1 MDGFDAFDSPAAAE
15 IDPAAEFLA
24 QEQEDLAELG
34 EDMGFNSPPQDI
46 EVVQNMD
53 FFSSNEPNTEV
64 KQEDDAIQVSFL
76 NPTLEENNG
85 FFMSENPNPF
95 LGSDN
100 DMFQE
105 VGENGMETLTNGMG
119 NINVREEPES
129 IKKWKIEQEEKLKLK
144 DENEEKK
151 RKELKEQAKQE
162 LNDWYK
168 HYEEQLQKTKENNR
182 SAEETF
188 VSEINDIQP
197 GTEWERVAKQCDF
210 SAKNTRNTKDVSR
223 MRGIL
228 LQLKQNPPTRE

>member
-34 EDMGFNSPPQDI
+34 EDMGFNSPPQ
-46 EVVQNMD
+46 NMD

-64 KQEDDAIQVSFL
+64 KQEDDAIQ
-76 NPTLEENNG
+76 
-85 FFMSENPNPF
+85 
-95 LGSDN
+95 
-100 DMFQE
+100 
-105 VGENGMETLTNGMG
+105 NGMETLTNGMG

>member
-46 EVVQNMD
+46 EVVQVEENSNMD
-53 FFSSNEPNTEV
+53 FFSSN
-64 KQEDDAIQVSFL
+64 
-76 NPTLEENNG
+76 
-85 FFMSENPNPF
+85 
-95 LGSDN
+95 
-100 DMFQE
+100 
-105 VGENGMETLTNGMG
+105 ENGMETLTNGMG

>member
-64 KQEDDAIQVSFL
+64 KQEDDAIQ
-76 NPTLEENNG
+76 
-85 FFMSENPNPF
+85 
-95 LGSDN
+95 
-100 DMFQE
+100 
-105 VGENGMETLTNGMG
+105 NGMETLTNGMG

>member
-53 FFSSNEPNTEV
+53 FFSSN
-64 KQEDDAIQVSFL
+64 
-76 NPTLEENNG
+76 
-85 FFMSENPNPF
+85 
-95 LGSDN
+95 
-100 DMFQE
+100 
-105 VGENGMETLTNGMG
+105 ENGMETLTNGMG

>member
-46 EVVQNMD
+46 EVVQVEENSNMD

-64 KQEDDAIQVSFL
+64 KQEDDAIQ
-76 NPTLEENNG
+76 
-85 FFMSENPNPF
+85 
-95 LGSDN
+95 
-100 DMFQE
+100 
-105 VGENGMETLTNGMG
+105 NGMETLTNGMG